1 LNRGNLLNRV
11 ESTHTKA
18 HEGTPTHTRE
28 CTMPRRSDGIALPHV
43 KPGVFPLGGMVLL
56 CVMAACVADEPTASR
71 PTPGLS
77 LGKAPPPSVTVT
89 STDPTYAF
97 QGDSVLTVHVKGTGF
112 TAGAHTSWPVSG
124 DTTHV
129 HEISTTYVSATEVVS
144 TIKVDLNAPTALY
157 DVVVTLVG
165 GKKGVGAELF
175 TVKSVNERQQLPI
188 PIAVA
193 LDDTGPL
200 GVSRIRSDG
209 LGDYVD
215 GEQTMVAFI
224 DQFGNL
230 EIGPDNADPS
240 TPTPSRRSVVF
251 DFSAPADPLNTY
263 RPDLSLQT
271 NFKILTNNVGLPRIQ
286 DLGINGTPVSAC
298 YRLTFAFRDVTTHH
312 RVEFNPAINAQ
323 ASFALIT
330 RTGAS
335 TWTAGQ
341 STQCGAN
348 PTWGS
353 VRSQDL
359 VRKNAPLVFRG
370 IYSLPLSMR
379 IRAL

>member
-1 LNRGNLLNRV
+1 
-11 ESTHTKA
+11 
-18 HEGTPTHTRE
+18 
-28 CTMPRRSDGIALPHV
+28 MPRKSDGFVSPHIR
-43 KPGVFPLGGMVLL
+43 PGVLSLGGMLLL

-129 HEISTTYVSATEVVS
+129 HEISTTYVSPTEVVS

-175 TVKSVNERQQLPI
+175 AVKSVNERQQEPI
-188 PIAVA
+188 PIAVTVEDA
-193 LDDTGPL
+193 GVAGPYK
-200 GVSRIRSDG
+200 IQSDG
-209 LGDYVD
+209 LGEYVN
-215 GEQTMVAFI
+215 GQLGMTAII

-230 EIGPDNADPS
+230 QI
-240 TPTPSRRSVVF
+240 TPNNGQATTPAQRSLVF
-251 DFSAPADPLNTY
+251 DFSVPADPLNPY
-263 RPDLSLQT
+263 HPDVSGQT
-271 NFKILTNNVGLPRIQ
+271 NFKILTISYGSVARIQ
-286 DLGINGTPVSAC
+286 DLGVNGAPLSSC
-298 YRLTFAFRDVTTHH
+298 YTVTFAFRNLTTHH
-312 RVEFNPAINAQ
+312 ALEFNPSIQ
-323 ASFALIT
+323 AGATWALIT
-330 RTGAS
+330 RTSAS
-335 TWTAGQ
+335 TWTVSSNAGA
-341 STQCGAN
+341 CGAH
-348 PTWGS
+348 PYWGG

-359 VRKNAPLVFRG
+359 TRKNAPLVLRG
-370 IYSLPLSMR
+370 NYVMPFSLQ